1 LYILCDIIDKQ
12 YAAAKMEIST
22 KSVLI
27 NGLVGNQVLLHL
39 GTLIENTDK
48 ELVEEDEHVMA
59 VIEQV
64 RNYMNTILE

>member
-1 LYILCDIIDKQ
+1 MTLSI
-12 YAAAKMEIST
+12 

-27 NGLVGNQVLLHL
+27 DGLVGNQVLLHL

-48 ELVEEDEHVMA
+48 DLVEEDEHVMA

>member
-1 LYILCDIIDKQ
+1 MTLSI
-12 YAAAKMEIST
+12 

-48 ELVEEDEHVMA
+48 DLVEEDDHVMA

-64 RNYMNTILE
+64 RDYMNTILE

>member
-1 LYILCDIIDKQ
+1 MTLSI
-12 YAAAKMEIST
+12 

-27 NGLVGNQVLLHL
+27 NGLVDKRVLMHL

-48 ELVEEDEHVMA
+48 DLVEEDEHVMA

>member
-1 LYILCDIIDKQ
+1 
-12 YAAAKMEIST
+12 MEIST

-27 NGLVGNQVLLHL
+27 NGLVDKRVLMHL

-48 ELVEEDEHVMA
+48 DLVEDDEHVMA

-64 RNYMNTILE
+64 RNYMNTILEG